1 MFNDQDL
8 WNHILYSFKLRYNLL
23 AENRAL
29 FVNVTKRKC
38 HAYIRMRAI
47 QHAVLA
53 PISCIQWK
61 KNVAYDII

>member
-8 WNHILYSFKLRYNLL
+8 WNHILYSFKLRYKLL

-47 QHAVLA
+47 QHAVLLYHVFNG
-53 PISCIQWK
+53 K
-61 KNVAYDII
+61 KIVAYDII